1 MLIALFTILFLGSS
15 TTGFLDYLA
24 TTEDNIKVVMEKD
37 DRRKAALATVKNMEK
52 RTKAR
57 NKQVDKARK
66 EVAASLASDD
76 ATVADIDAIWDVYFA
91 AIDDYNKDIVD
102 LRFELRD
109 SITRDEWQQIFVEE
123 QE

>member
-1 MLIALFTILFLGSS
+1 MLIALFTILFLGDS

-24 TTEDNIKVVMEKD
+24 NTEENIKVVMEKD
-37 DRRKAALATVKNMEK
+37 DRRKAALATVNDMNK

-57 NKQVDKARK
+57 NKQVDKVRK
-66 EVAASLASDD
+66 ELASVLATED
-76 ATVADIDAIWDVYFA
+76 ATVADIDAVWDVYFA
-91 AIDDYNKDIVD
+91 AIEDYNKDILD

-109 SITRDEWQQIFVEE
+109 SITRDEWEQIFVEG